1 MIAGFTLYD
10 TAALAL
16 FFAGWLTYTWLADNS
31 RFAVRGLPGR
41 VESFRKR
48 WMLQMVQREARM
60 IDLLILGNLVRGIAF
75 FASTAILLAGG
86 LLAALG
92 ASEKAVQAMSELP
105 FSTPTPV
112 PLWELKVLVLL
123 SIFVYAFVKF
133 VWAFRLT
140 NYASILVGA
149 APPPAPLTEHSRRYA
164 REAAKLSTLAGRH
177 FNRGLRANFMALA
190 LLAWFLHPLAFM
202 VATLLILWTLFRREF
217 RSHSLAALERIG
229 DDEDDTAP

>member
-1 MIAGFTLYD
+1 MVAGFTALD
-10 TAALAL
+10 AAALAL
-16 FFAGWLTYTWLADNS
+16 FFAGWLAYTWFADHS
-31 RFAVRGLPGR
+31 RFAARGLPAR
-41 VESFRKR
+41 VEAFRER
-48 WMLQMVQREARM
+48 WMRQMVQREARM
-60 IDLLILGNLVRGIAF
+60 IDMLILGNLVRGIAF

-86 LLAALG
+86 LLAAMG
-92 ASEKAVQAMSELP
+92 ASDRAVEAMAQLP

-123 SIFVYAFVKF
+123 GIFVYAFVKF

-149 APPPAPLTEHSRRYA
+149 APPPAPLTDSSRRYA
-164 REAAKLSTLAGRH
+164 IEAATLSSLAGRH

-190 LLAWFLHPLAFM
+190 LLGWFLQPVVFM

-217 RSHSLAALERIG
+217 RSNSLAALNSIDPET
-229 DDEDDTAP
+229 DEA